1 MKPQATRI
9 RRNSVFAFLSQAI
22 RIVTNF
28 LMFVGIARF
37 YGAQAFG
44 QFTTAHAFSMFFI
57 LFADFGFDALLT
69 TEIARHRDRAPEIAR
84 RYWGIKMG
92 FASTASLVMAAL
104 PWVHPFSPETSMLI
118 RMFSLYVLFSS
129 LTNYIFAL
137 FKGFEELH
145 REALI
150 SLFMNGALLVFL
162 LLLGSVGA
170 PLVWVAAAFIG
181 SRVVGLAIALW
192 TARPHFGTV
201 RIIPEFSGIREL
213 WPKVRVFGLHFVF
226 GNLFFQ
232 IDTILL
238 AFWKGDADVGIYQS
252 AWKIVALA
260 LIIPDVL
267 INPLLPVLTRLHH
280 TDEPGWRNL
289 GRLLNKTLLFVG
301 VPILCVF
308 SIYADQIIHIVYGA
322 NVFADAVTVLR
333 IFSAIILVR
342 FSVETF
348 ALLLTTSG
356 RQETRMWIVIGGT
369 AFNIAVNMYAIPRY
383 GAIGAAVVSL
393 VTNVG
398 VGAAYVWCARWENAS
413 RMFDRRTVVPCLLAA
428 ALSAAAWELSSVPL
442 WVGAPLLLAAYG
454 GAVVLAGYGRNELH
468 VMFVRS

>member
-22 RIVTNF
+22 RTFTNF
-28 LMFVGIARF
+28 LMFVGIARY

-69 TEIARHRDRAPEIAR
+69 TEIARHRERAPEIAR
-84 RYWGIKMG
+84 RYWGIKVG
-92 FASTASLVMAAL
+92 FAAAASSIMAIL
-104 PWVHPFSPETSMLI
+104 PWLYSFTPETSMLI

-129 LTNYIFAL
+129 LTNYMFAL

-150 SLFMNGALLVFL
+150 SLLMNGSLLAVL
-162 LLLGSVGA
+162 LLLGTIGA

-181 SRVVGLAIALW
+181 SRIVGLGFALW
-192 TARPHFGTV
+192 TARAHFGAV
-201 RIIPEFSGIREL
+201 RLFPEFSGISEL

-238 AFWKGDADVGIYQS
+238 AFWKGDSEVGVYQS

-280 TDEPGWRNL
+280 TDEPGWGNL
-289 GRLLNKTLLFVG
+289 GRLLNKTLFFVG
-301 VPILCVF
+301 VPILCV
-308 SIYADQIIHIVYGA
+308 ILVYADQIIHIVYGA
-322 NVFADAVTVLR
+322 NVFPEAVMVLR
-333 IFSAIILVR
+333 LFSAIILVR

-356 RQETRMWIVIGGT
+356 HQETRMWIVVCGT
-369 AFNIAVNMYAIPRY
+369 AFNIAANMFAIPRY
-383 GAIGAAVVSL
+383 GAIGAGMVSL

-398 VGAAYVWCARWENAS
+398 VGAAYIAFAHARNAS
-413 RMFDRRTVVPCLLAA
+413 RMFDRRVLVPCLLATG
-428 ALSAAAWELSSVPL
+428 LSVVAWQWSSVPIWL
-442 WVGAPLLLAAYG
+442 AVPVLLGAYASAVLLT
-454 GAVVLAGYGRNELH
+454 GYGRKELH
-468 VMFVRS
+468 LMFVRS